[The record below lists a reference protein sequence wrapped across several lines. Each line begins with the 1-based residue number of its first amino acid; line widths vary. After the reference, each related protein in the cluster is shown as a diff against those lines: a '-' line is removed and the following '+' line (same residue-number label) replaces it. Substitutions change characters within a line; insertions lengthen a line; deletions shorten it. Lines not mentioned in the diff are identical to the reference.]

1 MNLSIRK
8 ISAIFELK
16 IQSMFTN
23 MSIMVAPILSIGFVL
38 LMKIAMPSAVATG
51 AYLLGMGLSFNNIM
65 GGIMMGSY
73 PLSEEKE
80 KNTLRV
86 LMTSSVS
93 SVEFIIGS
101 ILPSLL
107 ITVIINIVLIPIAGV
122 PVGKIDWPIYLL
134 YTTVTA
140 LISIIIGYVIGI
152 YSNSQMQAGNLSMPI
167 MLLFTLTPMFQSF
180 NKTIENIMSFTYP
193 GMLNDFVLHSM
204 TNNYNINFKDV
215 SVLVIWLIVCLGIFI
230 YAYSKNGLDSE

>member
-23 MSIMVAPILSIGFVL
+23 MSIMMAPILSIGFVL
-38 LMKIAMPSAVATG
+38 LMKIAMPGAVATG

-93 SVEFIIGS
+93 SMEFIIGS

-180 NKTIENIMSFTYP
+180 NKTIGNIMSFTYP
-193 GMLNDFVLHSM
+193 GMLNNFVLHSM
-204 TNNYNINFKDV
+204 TSNYNINFKDI